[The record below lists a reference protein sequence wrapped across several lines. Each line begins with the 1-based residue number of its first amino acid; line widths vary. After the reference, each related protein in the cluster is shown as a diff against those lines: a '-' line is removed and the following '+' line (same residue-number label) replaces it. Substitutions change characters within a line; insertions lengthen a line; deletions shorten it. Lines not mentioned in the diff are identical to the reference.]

1 MVVISHSCGTPSRKQ
16 KTFHQ
21 NNLPQSS
28 WWEHNLLGMMSDGI
42 VVMPS
47 NNDVLS
53 PPLAS
58 EYSEYSSM
66 QIVTCDKDTS
76 TSKLNKKDHEEELD
90 FDDIPTETLSA
101 SAPMVTTEKSHLPH
115 LFHDDLIMSSSQ
127 PFVESS
133 LMDWNIR
140 PVSSDDQH
148 HVTKRHL
155 EDPSSSQSSCSSSS
169 SSSSY
174 SSAPPSYYKSP
185 VHQLLEK
192 MQQQHARHFREQN
205 EKSLE
210 FRRRME
216 RVMYEKNKTKP
227 HHEST
232 SLPKH
237 VEGAAN
243 NGAVVDMVIERPMKQ
258 KHDHNKISQH
268 PSKNDAHLDLFATD
282 NNTRPCTVSTAN
294 TGTSS
299 WSIPSNDDVDDIEVG
314 HDRLHMLRSDHPQ
327 MVHMSNATTVTNDE
341 STSLVSLQ
349 KLIEQMKFEKSALES
364 ENKALRTLR
373 LACKRRLTVEQEESC
388 QLQRQLTLLKSSLE
402 DVHTTNQQLQAN
414 LQESDTIQRK
424 QRNHLL
430 VRETEWKHRTDRIKR
445 DFDKL
450 WKEHK
455 SSKKVL
461 KESRQSIKDLQTQ
474 LDQYRNQ
481 ERRSET
487 EKTFLK
493 DKVKFLQGKITALE
507 ATLKSVKDVNEQ
519 QCQAQ
524 PVESWELA
532 IGI

>member
-1 MVVISHSCGTPSRKQ
+1 
-16 KTFHQ
+16 
-21 NNLPQSS
+21 
-28 WWEHNLLGMMSDGI
+28 MMSDGI

-47 NNDVLS
+47 NNDVSS
-53 PPLAS
+53 PSLAS

-66 QIVTCDKDTS
+66 QIVTCDKDTC
-76 TSKLNKKDHEEELD
+76 TSKLIKKDHEEELD
-90 FDDIPTETLSA
+90 IDDIPTGTLSG

-115 LFHDDLIMSSSQ
+115 LFHDDPIMSTSK

-133 LMDWNIR
+133 PTDWNIR
-140 PVSSDDQH
+140 TVSSNDEH

-174 SSAPPSYYKSP
+174 SSAPLSSYYKSP

-192 MQQQHARHFREQN
+192 MEQQHARHFREQN

-216 RVMYEKNKTKP
+216 RLMYEKNKTKP

-268 PSKNDAHLDLFATD
+268 PSKNDAHLDLFNTN

-294 TGTSS
+294 TSTSS

-327 MVHMSNATTVTNDE
+327 VVHMSNATTVTNDE

-349 KLIEQMKFEKSALES
+349 KLIEQMKFEKSDLES

-373 LACKRRLTVEQEESC
+373 LAIKRRLTVEQEERC
-388 QLQRQLTLLKSSLE
+388 QLQSQLTLLKSSLE

-430 VRETEWKHRTDRIKR
+430 VRESEWKHRTDRIKR
-445 DFDKL
+445 DFDNL

-455 SSKKVL
+455 SSQKVL
-461 KESRQSIKDLQTQ
+461 KESRQSIKELQTQ
-474 LDQYRNQ
+474 LDQYRKQ
-481 ERRSET
+481 ERKSEM
-487 EKTFLK
+487 EKNFLK
-493 DKVKFLQGKITALE
+493 DKLMFLQGKITALE

-519 QCQAQ
+519 QC
-524 PVESWELA
+524 
-532 IGI
+532 